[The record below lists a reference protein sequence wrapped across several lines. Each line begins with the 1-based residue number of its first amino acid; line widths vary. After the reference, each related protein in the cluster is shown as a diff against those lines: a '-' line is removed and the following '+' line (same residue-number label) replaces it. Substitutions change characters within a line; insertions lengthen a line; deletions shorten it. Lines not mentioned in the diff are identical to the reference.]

1 MYIKQSLIK
10 ELSKIMP
17 ITKSAKKALRQ
28 NKRRREHNLRYL
40 RKMRYLIKS
49 EKKLVLEGKKDE
61 ALSLLSKVYKV
72 IDKAAKENVIKKNT
86 AARKKSKIA
95 KLVNSIL
102 SK

>member
-1 MYIKQSLIK
+1 
-10 ELSKIMP
+10 MP

-28 NKRRREHNLRYL
+28 SKRKREHNLRYL
-40 RKMRYLIKS
+40 RKIRYLIKS
-49 EKKLVLEGKKDE
+49 EKRLVEEGKKEE

-72 IDKAAKENVIKKNT
+72 IDKAAKENVIKKNA

-102 SK
+102 NK

>member
-1 MYIKQSLIK
+1 MYIKQSLKLNI
-10 ELSKIMP
+10 EVMP

-28 NKRRREHNLRYL
+28 SKKRREHNLRYL

-49 EKKLVLEGKKDE
+49 EKKLVLEGKKEE

-102 SK
+102 NK